1 MKVELVS
8 PIPGKIMK
16 ILVRSGEAISEDDEV
31 LKMESMKMENPIY
44 APTTGTITEIRVK
57 ENDEVE
63 ADDVLLI
70 IETAD

>member
-44 APTTGTITEIRVK
+44 APATGTITEIRVK

>member
-1 MKVELVS
+1 VKVELVS

-44 APTTGTITEIRVK
+44 APATGTITEIRVK

>member
-1 MKVELVS
+1 MKVELIS

-16 ILVRSGEAISEDDEV
+16 ILVSAGEAINEDDEV

-44 APTTGTITEIRVK
+44 APATGRVAEIKVK

-70 IETAD
+70 IEAAD